1 MAWNKKKAE
10 SIENCLSRNP
20 NRVRVTGF
28 SEKAREVVLWV
39 SVWLGSFL
47 MCVQRIKVGR
57 MERAEYLGVGSEAKR
72 KYAKGLRC

>member
-1 MAWNKKKAE
+1 M
-10 SIENCLSRNP
+10 
-20 NRVRVTGF
+20 GF